1 MSIDQHIHHMPPATI
16 TRTVISLSG
25 SHDSD
30 IAVHH
35 ARTSDARISFTLGE
49 VLMVFYSC
57 AAVQGLLA
65 AFASAKQHGALIPA
79 QSPIAAARDDGPSS
93 RITVA
98 IDWTRAPSYAAVP
111 QSGLNKLHSH
121 TLRWIDLYTAGITW
135 QIRDRAALNG
145 VVDSLANL
153 HTIAVATFLDG
164 AEHCN
169 DPLLLDFPGAS

>member
-1 MSIDQHIHHMPPATI
+1 MTIDERTHHVPPATI
-16 TRTVISLSG
+16 IRTVISLSG

-35 ARTSDARISFTLGE
+35 ARTCNARISFTLGE

-65 AFASAKQHGALIPA
+65 AFAAAKQHSALIPD
-79 QSPIAAARDDGPSS
+79 QSPAVAACGDDCPVN

-98 IDWTRAPSYAAVP
+98 IDWTRAPSYAAVA

-121 TLRWIDLYTAGITW
+121 TLHWIDLYTAGITW
-135 QIRDRAALNG
+135 QIRDRAAAAPRPPPRRCPSSG
-145 VVDSLANL
+145 PRRRTA
-153 HTIAVATFLDG
+153 
-164 AEHCN
+164 
-169 DPLLLDFPGAS
+169 P